1 MKARS
6 SEVRT
11 LKNQWSREEH
21 YARCLPALGQII
33 DIGPTLTPMVVPS
46 VIERQAP
53 TPEQRNRR
61 VGGLRLMAHQLD
73 RAILTD
79 ARAERLALAAA
90 NEALEPM
97 HRSWWAR
104 AIRAVRSLVGGRG

>member
-1 MKARS
+1 MKTKPS
-6 SEVRT
+6 DVRT
-11 LKNQWSREEH
+11 PRTEWSREAH
-21 YARCLPALGQII
+21 YARVLPALGQII
-33 DIGPTLTPMVVPS
+33 DITPTPMVVPS
-46 VIERQAP
+46 VIARQAP

-79 ARAERLALAAA
+79 ARAERLALQAA

-97 HRSWWAR
+97 SRTWWAR
-104 AIRAVRSLVGGRG
+104 LSRAVRGLLGGRG